1 MQKRLILIFTQG
13 IFLLMESIES
23 HPEAFRVRKFGGGTS
38 VKALRNAMMTLLVLN
53 LLAQFLPPAPQWIT
67 DNGNK
72 YIVMRNIAETG
83 SPAIRHVAPELFPTG
98 GFHFVGHRGKIRSF
112 YPEYY
117 PALAATWWKC
127 FGDRGLV
134 WLSMLG
140 SAAAVGLLT
149 LIMGERRGMAP
160 FLLVFAT
167 PMFFFS
173 FLLWEMTWSVF
184 TMLAAWTLIQKKRHL
199 VAGAVLGATLLLREE
214 AYFFAIALTVAL
226 ACRRDFRGA
235 VNFLF
240 GMAALTLPIWLY
252 QYLEFGHIFGLHGGN
267 YYANNRV
274 SSGFSLLGEMKGIV
288 WNYYHHLFRFDAGKS
303 VVLNRVCL
311 IPIMLTVVSG
321 AFTSRRFDKLKLGV
335 GIAAVA
341 GWLILV
347 LTYRLRTPENEA
359 FAAAMITGAIGGN
372 PLFLPFYLNWRRAWQ
387 SRSTAVRDAAV
398 TSCVYLLLVPPFM
411 TRSDIG
417 LIYGARHFLC
427 IMPLMLFSS
436 VHLMH
441 GKFLTGKKIR
451 YILPSA
457 AAATAVLLQIGAFFA
472 LKNVAEEAAEF
483 ERTIAAMPE
492 KTVVTDIFFIPEQ
505 TPHLFFDKDVFQLD
519 DRVPALLEYLK
530 RHGRRDFMLLLSAD
544 PRFRRID
551 DKQLEILL
559 NATEPIAPPERFRR
573 NPGSGF
579 MDIHIVRC
587 RLK

>member
-1 MQKRLILIFTQG
+1 MRLILIFTRG
-13 IFLLMESIES
+13 IFLLMESIET
-23 HPEAFRVRKFGGGTS
+23 HPEIFRARKSVRGGTLL
-38 VKALRNAMMTLLVLN
+38 KALRNAMMALLVLN
-53 LLAQFLPPAPQWIT
+53 VLAQFLPPAPQWIT

-83 SPAIRHVAPELFPTG
+83 SSSIRHAAPEFFPTG
-98 GFHFVGHRGKIRSF
+98 GFHFVRHRGNIRSF

-117 PALAATWWKC
+117 PALAAKWWKC
-127 FGDRGLV
+127 FGDRGVV

-149 LIMGERRGMAP
+149 LIMGERRGFAP
-160 FLLVFAT
+160 FLLIFAT
-167 PMFFFS
+167 PLCFFS

-184 TMLAAWTLIQKKRHL
+184 TMLAAWTLVQKKCYL

-226 ACRRDFRGA
+226 AWRRDFKGA

-240 GMAALTLPIWLY
+240 GMAALTLSVWLY

-274 SSGFSLLGEMKGIV
+274 STGFSLLGEMKGIV

-311 IPIMLTVVSG
+311 IPIMLTVVLG
-321 AFTSRRFDKLKLGV
+321 AFTSRRFDKPKLAV
-335 GIAAVA
+335 GIAANA
-341 GWLILV
+341 GWLVLV

-387 SRSTAVRDAAV
+387 SRSIAIRDAAV

-441 GKFLTGKKIR
+441 VKFLTWEKMR
-451 YILPSA
+451 YVLPSA
-457 AAATAVLLQIGAFFA
+457 AAASAVLLQIGAFFA

-483 ERTIAAMPE
+483 ERAIGALPE

-505 TPHLFFDKDVFQLD
+505 TPHLFFAKDVLQLD
-519 DRVPALLEYLK
+519 NPPALLEYL
-530 RHGRRDFMLLLSAD
+530 RRSGRRDFILLLSAD

-551 DKQLEILL
+551 NKQLASLL
-559 NATEPIAPPERFRR
+559 NSAEPIAPPERFRR
-573 NPGSGF
+573 VPGSGF